1 MAAMPDLV
9 HGPLLPNLLFVTKNL
24 WFTSYYRKS
33 FFKNNIT
40 ATPALLPVIVSVLLS
55 FDFCHLII
63 SNEINEL
70 LQWNYFP

>member
-1 MAAMPDLV
+1 MAGMPDLV
-9 HGPLLPNLLFVTKNL
+9 RGPSLPNLLFVPKKL
-24 WFTSYYRKS
+24 WSTSYYPKS

-40 ATPALLPVIVSVLLS
+40 ATPALLPIIVSVLMS

-63 SNEINEL
+63 SNETSEL